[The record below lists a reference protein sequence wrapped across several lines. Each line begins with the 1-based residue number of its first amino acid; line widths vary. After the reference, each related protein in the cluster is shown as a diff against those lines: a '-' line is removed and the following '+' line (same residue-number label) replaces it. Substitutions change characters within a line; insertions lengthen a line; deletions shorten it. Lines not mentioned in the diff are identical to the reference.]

1 MLYHFKQLGWVKHH
15 QASSF
20 LGYWSAMLLL
30 MMPMFWPSSSDIE
43 TSHHNMPMKCCQ
55 NKFVLLFPLKGSWH
69 SCSTHI
75 SLSEWQL
82 PSSRNSNMN
91 KKDSPIRIK
100 GMSLLSFP
108 KHRNLVSIRN
118 GYNICSHTGMISP
131 GNFSITNNCTA
142 MIGLWRWGMWG
153 WPSNSFSMQGG
164 DFEYWEF
171 LLKHLHWAI
180 GGNDVEHRQ
189 KCWCWSAL
197 RLCNLQEKEM
207 LSESSLFRHR
217 QQAKKLRRSCWIHFS

>member
-100 GMSLLSFP
+100 GMSCCHFLSTEIWFP
-108 KHRNLVSIRN
+108 FRMGIIYVVILVWYPQGISASQIIALPWLGCEGEACGADRATRSLCRGGILSI
-118 GYNICSHTGMISP
+118 GSFCWNISIGQLEGM
-131 GNFSITNNCTA
+131 
-142 MIGLWRWGMWG
+142 M
-153 WPSNSFSMQGG
+153 
-164 DFEYWEF
+164 
-171 LLKHLHWAI
+171 
-180 GGNDVEHRQ
+180 
-189 KCWCWSAL
+189 
-197 RLCNLQEKEM
+197 
-207 LSESSLFRHR
+207 
-217 QQAKKLRRSCWIHFS
+217 